1 MLKQAQIFA
10 MIKVMEKFANTSA
23 IATATPAATAT
34 TATSA
39 TTTAT
44 PATPAAT
51 SATTP
56 ATSATT
62 PATPATSATTPATSA
77 TTPATPATSATATS
91 ATATATSAT
100 TPATTEAT
108 EDKKGQKI
116 PSASN
121 TAVVNTMDTLKW
133 VFLGIGIFVGLLL
146 IGGLIYWIYT
156 MANPSPQSSQQSF
169 KPLNSSTLA
178 SSSLAIP
185 LQSTSQASLSS
196 QPMNYSS
203 TLDTALRSDDLN
215 MYTTLENDNSIK
227 QFDSIDDYLP
237 SMDTLKTSN
246 NADDNIEFYDTNTK
260 SSLDNDGSQNYSYVS
275 DTDLPS
281 TQEDGM
287 RGKQPITGGVR
298 KTKSRNLG
306 SKKNQRKSK

>member
-1 MLKQAQIFA
+1 
-10 MIKVMEKFANTSA
+10 
-23 IATATPAATAT
+23 
-34 TATSA
+34 
-39 TTTAT
+39 
-44 PATPAAT
+44 
-51 SATTP
+51 
-56 ATSATT
+56 
-62 PATPATSATTPATSA
+62 
-77 TTPATPATSATATS
+77 
-91 ATATATSAT
+91 
-100 TPATTEAT
+100 
-108 EDKKGQKI
+108 
-116 PSASN
+116 
-121 TAVVNTMDTLKW
+121 MDTLKW

>member
-1 MLKQAQIFA
+1 MEHTAISMLKQAQVLA
-10 MIKVMEKFANTSA
+10 MIKVMEKFANTS
-23 IATATPAATAT
+23 T
-34 TATSA
+34 T
-39 TTTAT
+39 T
-44 PATPAAT
+44 PATAT

-56 ATSATT
+56 A
-62 PATPATSATTPATSA
+62 
-77 TTPATPATSATATS
+77 
-91 ATATATSAT
+91 ATATSAT
-100 TPATTEAT
+100 TPATTATSATTTPATTATSATSATTTATSATTKAT
-108 EDKKGQKI
+108 EDKKAQKI

-133 VFLGIGIFVGLLL
+133 VFIGIGIFVGLLL

-156 MANPSPQSSQQSF
+156 MATPSPQSSQQSF
-169 KPLNSSTLA
+169 KPSNSSALA

-185 LQSTSQASLSS
+185 LQSSSQSSQSSQPSQASQASLSS
-196 QPMNYSS
+196 QPMKSS
-203 TLDTALRSDDLN
+203 TLDTALRSNDLN

-246 NADDNIEFYDTNTK
+246 TVDNMEFYDTNTK
-260 SSLDNDGSQNYSYVS
+260 SSLDNDASQNYSYVS

-281 TQEDGM
+281 TQEK
-287 RGKQPITGGVR
+287 RAITGGVR

-306 SKKNQRKSK
+306 SKKNQRKSKEMF